1 MSGVNESTSTSPQ
14 RRFSA
19 SDVFIWTGV
28 GLFCIGLIAVIVT
41 FAVAM
46 QPPASTV
53 FYFLAL
59 AAPLGLVF
67 GVIGAL
73 LSGRRVR

>member
-1 MSGVNESTSTSPQ
+1 VSGVNESTSTSPR

-19 SDVFIWTGV
+19 SDLFIWTGV
-28 GLFCIGLIAVIVT
+28 GLFCIGLISVIVT
-41 FAVAM
+41 FAVALE
-46 QPPASTV
+46 PPASTV

-59 AAPLGLVF
+59 ATPLGMVV

-73 LSGRRVR
+73 LSGRRAR